1 MIRVEVI
8 RDSNRF
14 IRELRVTGHAGYE
27 RRGKDIVCAA
37 VSVLAYTAAGALEE
51 LAGIK
56 GYTERDGYMRCAVPK
71 DIPEEKKETVRTILE
86 TVVLGLKQVELGYGK
101 YVSVL
106 DKEVLTDD

>member
-1 MIRVEVI
+1 MIKVKVI
-8 RDSNRF
+8 RDSDGF
-14 IRELRVTGHAGYE
+14 IREFTVTGHAGYS
-27 RRGKDIVCAA
+27 RRGRDIVCAA
-37 VSVLAYTAAGALEE
+37 VSALAYAAAGALEE

-71 DIPEEKKETVRTILE
+71 EIPAEKKETARTILE
-86 TVVLGLKQVELGYGK
+86 TMVLGLKQVELGYEK